1 MSDFLFNDE
10 VKIIPVPRFDDL
22 RKDLTLQSASIFNE
36 KNIQNE
42 QCIEILINLI
52 YLLNKGEKF
61 TEKEKETIFF
71 AATKLLHSANPILR
85 RVIFL
90 FVKHL
95 NWWQSSFI
103 LTGSLIT
110 ELNGDD
116 DLIKPNCFRLLG
128 EITDASSVKVVDRL
142 LKEAINNKNHEVAS
156 SALSCTLFMSLKG
169 FGIAKDWINIISEK
183 LNSSLG
189 EENLLTFHT
198 LLLLKEIKK
207 NDKLFL
213 IKTFSRICDNS
224 ASRNHRSQF
233 AICQL
238 IRYVTELMKKGDI
251 EQNVK
256 DIFNRFLEASLYNVE
271 ESIKIEAGRG
281 VLQIPTIKPSLR
293 KTTISVLCDLI
304 SSSNKIVRYSAMKTL
319 DKYIDEFA
327 QNVAVDIFLEL
338 EKIIEDSGTNSSVKS
353 YAFSIFLKISKGL
366 SDYRLEKM
374 FKTFIE
380 QYSKFKEDFKKKLII
395 ISRNIS
401 RSNASKN
408 KLYYNFFCS
417 LFKLDAG
424 PQTKLE
430 ILDAL
435 IWFIYNDKE
444 LNMQSL
450 LFLVESIFDC
460 QYDVLKIKILNL
472 LGQECDLVNN
482 KSKLVR
488 YIYNQIILESPMV
501 RASAISALG
510 EIGFKE
516 KNMRNIIITLIENC
530 LNDDDIEVRE
540 RAFML
545 SKALKA
551 VQEEKKEKEDEQLIN
566 FVFPQKVKN
575 PSPVEELNIDI
586 IQLVLNSEKENLLKS
601 EDICQE
607 LVNILNDTEKISQIL
622 VKDKEETKKKEKK
635 EKKRGLEPS
644 QKKEIPEDDYSLTMF
659 SKIYGAPK
667 ILTPYKKLTDQS
679 AEYLTQYRKIVHDKI
694 VVIDLEITNTIEFQI
709 INDVSIDIDNLTSEG
724 FDFDKTEI
732 IPIKSLKTNETG
744 HLYFKL
750 LKEKDE
756 VYSSCSFNCT
766 LKFDLQEL
774 DVKGNPHGI
783 AVKETYKLDKMVEVF
798 YADYYMKNK
807 KVTMDNFAEFWS
819 QAEKAKYER
828 TEEKMG
834 LPYNS
839 IKNAAIKFSEII
851 GLEPLN
857 EIELIDTNVKK
868 YEFVYAYINYFENLL
883 FIKFQVI
890 FNDQNKCLSQVIIL
904 SQDPSVPEMIT
915 NKIYA

>member
-1 MSDFLFNDE
+1 MSDFRFNDE

-22 RKDLTLQSASIFNE
+22 RKDLTLQNASIFNE
-36 KNIQNE
+36 KNVQSE

-61 TEKEKETIFF
+61 SEKEKESIFF
-71 AATKLLHSANPILR
+71 SATKLLHNANPILR
-85 RVIFL
+85 RIIFL

-128 EITDASSVKVVDRL
+128 QITDASSVNVVERL

-156 SALSCTLFMSLKG
+156 SALCCTLFMSLKG
-169 FGIAKDWINIISEK
+169 FGIAKSWINEISEK
-183 LNSSLG
+183 LNSSLS

-213 IKTFSRICDNS
+213 IKIFSRIAETS
-224 ASRNHRSQF
+224 GSRSHRSQF

-238 IRYVTELMKKGDI
+238 IRYVTDLLLKADLEESTKKTFH
-251 EQNVK
+251 
-256 DIFNRFLEASLYNVE
+256 IFLQMSLYRLE
-271 ESIKIEAGRG
+271 ESIKIEAARSIMI
-281 VLQIPTIKPSLR
+281 IPNISASIRQETIA
-293 KTTISVLCDLI
+293 TLCELI
-304 SSSNKIVRYSAMKTL
+304 SSSNKIVRFAALKTL
-319 DKYIDEFA
+319 DKHIDGFA

-338 EKIIEDSGTNSSVKS
+338 EKIIEDSGTNSSIKS

-380 QYSKFKEDFKKKLII
+380 QYTKFKEDFKKKLIN
-395 ISRNIS
+395 ISKNIS
-401 RSNASKN
+401 RENPTKN
-408 KLYYNFFCS
+408 KLYYDFFCS
-417 LFKLDAG
+417 VFKLDAG

-435 IWFIYNDKE
+435 IWFIYNDKDLKLQTIFFLAE
-444 LNMQSL
+444 SL
-450 LFLVESIFDC
+450 FEC
-460 QYDVLKIKILNL
+460 QYDVLKIRIINL
-472 LGQECDLVNN
+472 LGKECELVNN

-488 YIYNQIILESPMV
+488 YIYNQLLLEFPAV

-516 KNMRNIIITLIENC
+516 NNLRDIIISLIENC
-530 LNDDDIEVRE
+530 LNDDDNEVRE
-540 RAFML
+540 RAFMI

-551 VQEEKKEKEDEQLIN
+551 VKGKKKEDEQLIN

-575 PSPVEELNIDI
+575 PSPVEELNIDL

-601 EDICQE
+601 DDICQE
-607 LVNILNDTEKISQIL
+607 LVSILNDTEKISEIL
-622 VKDKEETKKKEKK
+622 IKDKEELKKKEKK
-635 EKKRGLEPS
+635 EKKRLGLDVSER
-644 QKKEIPEDDYSLTMF
+644 KKSEDDYATTMF
-659 SKIYGAPK
+659 TKIYGPPK
-667 ILTPYKKLTDQS
+667 VITPYKKLTDQS
-679 AEYLTQYRKIVHDKI
+679 AEYLTKYRKIVHDKI
-694 VVIDLEITNTIEFQI
+694 VVMDFEITNTIEFQI
-709 INDVSIDIDNLTSEG
+709 INDVSLDMQMLNYEG
-724 FDFDKTEI
+724 FDLDKTEI
-732 IPIKSLKTNETG
+732 IPIKSLKTNESG

-750 LKEKDE
+750 LKNKDLI
-756 VYSSCSFNCT
+756 YSNCSFNCT

-783 AVKETYKLDKMVEVF
+783 PVKETYKLDKPVEVC
-798 YADYYMKNK
+798 YADYYIKNS
-807 KVTMDNFAEFWS
+807 KVNLENFAEFWK
-819 QAEKAKYER
+819 QAEKSGYEKAV
-828 TEEKMG
+828 EKMV
-834 LPYNS
+834 LNYNNG
-839 IKNAAIKFSEII
+839 KNAGKIFSETI
-851 GLEPLN
+851 GFEPLN
-857 EIELIDTNVKK
+857 DLEKIDNSAKK
-868 YEFVYAYINYFENLL
+868 FEFAYAYKNYFENLI
-883 FIKFQVI
+883 FIKFTVI
-890 FNDQNKCLSQVIIL
+890 FNAQNECFGQIIIL
-904 SQDPSVPEMIT
+904 SQDASVPEMILS
-915 NKIYA
+915 KIYS

>member
-10 VKIIPVPRFDDL
+10 VKVIPVPRFDDL

-61 TEKEKETIFF
+61 SEKEKETIFF
-71 AATKLLHSANPILR
+71 SATKLLHSANPILR
-85 RVIFL
+85 RIIFL

-128 EITDASSVKVVDRL
+128 QITDASSVNVVERL

-156 SALSCTLFMSLKG
+156 SALSCTLFMCLKG
-169 FGIAKDWINIISEK
+169 FGIAKSWINEISEK
-183 LNSSLG
+183 LSSSLG

-213 IKTFSRICDNS
+213 IKIFSKIAENCG
-224 ASRNHRSQF
+224 SRNQRSQF

-238 IRYVTELMKKGDI
+238 IRYITELLKRGDL

-256 DIFNRFLEASLYNVE
+256 DTFNRFLEVSLYNIE
-271 ESIKIEAGRG
+271 ESIKIEACRA
-281 VLQIPTIKPSLR
+281 VLQIPNIKPSLK
-293 KTTISVLCDLI
+293 KTTIATLCDLI
-304 SSSNKIVRYSAMKTL
+304 SSSNKIARFSAMKTL

-327 QNVAVDIFLEL
+327 QNIAVDIFLEL
-338 EKIIEDSGTNSSVKS
+338 EKIIEDSGTNSSIKS

-401 RSNASKN
+401 RSNPSKN

-417 LFKLDAG
+417 LFKLDAS
-424 PQTKLE
+424 PQTKIE
-430 ILDAL
+430 ILEAL
-435 IWFIYNDKE
+435 IWFIYNDQE
-444 LNMQSL
+444 LKLQSL
-450 LFLVESIFDC
+450 LFLAESIFDC
-460 QYDVLKIKILNL
+460 QYDILKIRILNL
-472 LGQECDLVNN
+472 LGKECDLVNN

-516 KNMRNIIITLIENC
+516 KNMRDIIISLIENC
-530 LNDDDIEVRE
+530 LNDDDNEVRE
-540 RAFML
+540 RAFMV

-551 VQEEKKEKEDEQLIN
+551 VKEEKKEEEQLIN

-575 PSPVEELNIDI
+575 PSPIEELNIDL
-586 IQLVLNSEKENLLKS
+586 IQSVLNSEKENLLKS

-607 LVNILNDTEKISQIL
+607 LFNILNDTEKISEIL
-622 VKDKEETKKKEKK
+622 IKDKEDSKKKEKK
-635 EKKRGLEPS
+635 EKKRGIEANP
-644 QKKEIPEDDYSLTMF
+644 QKKIPEEDYSLTMF
-659 SKIYGAPK
+659 PKIYGPPK
-667 ILTPYKKLTDQS
+667 IFTPYKKLTDQS

-694 VVIDLEITNTIEFQI
+694 VVIDFEITNTIEFQI
-709 INDVSIDIDNLTSEG
+709 INDISIDVDNLTSEG

-732 IPIKSLKTNETG
+732 IPIKSLKTNESG

-750 LKEKDE
+750 LKDKDE
-756 VYSSCSFNCT
+756 IYSNCSFNCT

-783 AVKETYKLDKMVEVF
+783 AVKETYKLDKMVEIS
-798 YADYYMKNK
+798 YADYYIKNS
-807 KVTMDNFAEFWS
+807 KVNVDNFGEFWK
-819 QAEKAKYER
+819 QAEKSNFSK

-839 IKNAAIKFSEII
+839 VKNAAIKFSEII
-851 GLEPLN
+851 GLDPLN
-857 EIELIDTNVKK
+857 DIEQIDSNVKK

-890 FNDQNKCLSQVIIL
+890 FNDQNKCLSQVIIQ
-904 SQDPSVPEMIT
+904 SQDPSVPEMIV

>member
-10 VKIIPVPRFDDL
+10 VKVIPVPRFDDL

-61 TEKEKETIFF
+61 SEKEKETIFF
-71 AATKLLHSANPILR
+71 SATKLLHSANPILR
-85 RVIFL
+85 RIIFL

-128 EITDASSVKVVDRL
+128 QITDASSVNVVERL

-156 SALSCTLFMSLKG
+156 SALSCTLFMCLKG
-169 FGIAKDWINIISEK
+169 FGIAKSWINEISEK
-183 LNSSLG
+183 LSSSLG

-213 IKTFSRICDNS
+213 IKIFSKVAENS
-224 ASRNHRSQF
+224 SSRNQRSQF
-233 AICQL
+233 AVCQL
-238 IRYVTELMKKGDI
+238 IRYITELLKRGDL

-256 DIFNRFLEASLYNVE
+256 DIFNRFLEVSLYNIE
-271 ESIKIEAGRG
+271 ESIKIEACRA
-281 VLQIPTIKPSLR
+281 VMQIPNVKPSLK
-293 KTTISVLCDLI
+293 KTTIATLCDLI
-304 SSSNKIVRYSAMKTL
+304 SSTNKIVRFSAMKTL

-327 QNVAVDIFLEL
+327 QNIAVDIFLEL
-338 EKIIEDSGTNSSVKS
+338 EKIIEDSGTNSSIKS

-401 RSNASKN
+401 RSNPSKN

-417 LFKLDAG
+417 LFKLDAS
-424 PQTKLE
+424 PQTKIE
-430 ILDAL
+430 ILEAL
-435 IWFIYNDKE
+435 IWFIYNDQE
-444 LNMQSL
+444 LKLQSL
-450 LFLVESIFDC
+450 LFLAESIFDC
-460 QYDVLKIKILNL
+460 QYDILKIRILNL
-472 LGQECDLVNN
+472 LGKECDLVNN

-516 KNMRNIIITLIENC
+516 KNMRDIIISLIENC
-530 LNDDDIEVRE
+530 LNDDDNEVRE
-540 RAFML
+540 RAFMV

-551 VQEEKKEKEDEQLIN
+551 VKEEKKEEEQLIN

-575 PSPVEELNIDI
+575 PSPIEELNIDL
-586 IQLVLNSEKENLLKS
+586 IQSVLNSEKENLLKS

-607 LVNILNDTEKISQIL
+607 LFNILNDTEKISEIL
-622 VKDKEETKKKEKK
+622 IKDKEDSKKKEKK
-635 EKKRGLEPS
+635 EKKRGIEANP
-644 QKKEIPEDDYSLTMF
+644 QKKIPEEDYSLTMF
-659 SKIYGAPK
+659 PKIYGPPK
-667 ILTPYKKLTDQS
+667 IFTPYKKLTDQS

-694 VVIDLEITNTIEFQI
+694 VVIDFEITNTIEFQI
-709 INDVSIDIDNLTSEG
+709 INDISIDVDNLTSEG

-732 IPIKSLKTNETG
+732 IPIKSLKTNESG

-750 LKEKDE
+750 LKDKDE
-756 VYSSCSFNCT
+756 IYSNCSFNCT

-783 AVKETYKLDKMVEVF
+783 AVKETYKLDKMVEVS
-798 YADYYMKNK
+798 YADYYIKNS
-807 KVTMDNFAEFWS
+807 KVNVDNFGEFWK
-819 QAEKAKYER
+819 QAEKSNFSK

-839 IKNAAIKFSEII
+839 VKNAAIKFSEII
-851 GLEPLN
+851 GLDPLN
-857 EIELIDTNVKK
+857 DIEQIDSNVKK

-890 FNDQNKCLSQVIIL
+890 FNDQNKCLSQVIIQ
-904 SQDPSVPEMIT
+904 SQDPSVPEMIV

>member
-10 VKIIPVPRFDDL
+10 VKVIPVPRFDEL

-36 KNIQNE
+36 KNIQND

-61 TEKEKETIFF
+61 SEKEKETIFF
-71 AATKLLHSANPILR
+71 SATKLLHSANPILR
-85 RVIFL
+85 RIIFL

-110 ELNGDD
+110 ELNGED

-128 EITDASSVKVVDRL
+128 QITDASSVNVVERL

-156 SALSCTLFMSLKG
+156 SALSCTLFMCLKG
-169 FGIAKDWINIISEK
+169 FGIAKSWINEISEK

-213 IKTFSRICDNS
+213 IKIFTKIADNIGSR
-224 ASRNHRSQF
+224 HQKSQF
-233 AICQL
+233 ALCQL
-238 IRYVTELMKKGDI
+238 IRYVTELLKKGDL
-251 EQNVK
+251 EKNVK
-256 DIFNRFLEASLYNVE
+256 ETFYHFLEISLYNLE
-271 ESIKIEAGRG
+271 ESIKIEASRAIM
-281 VLQIPTIKPSLR
+281 QIPNIKSSLK
-293 KTTISVLCDLI
+293 KTTVATLCDLI
-304 SSSNKIVRYSAMKTL
+304 SSSNKIVRFSALKTL
-319 DKYIDEFA
+319 DKYIDEYA
-327 QNVAVDIFLEL
+327 QNIAVEIFLEL
-338 EKIIEDSGTNSSVKS
+338 EKIIEDNSTNSSIKS

-380 QYSKFKEDFKKKLII
+380 QYTKFKEDFKKKLII

-401 RSNASKN
+401 RANASKN

-417 LFKLDAG
+417 LFKLDAS
-424 PQTKLE
+424 PQTKIE
-430 ILDAL
+430 ILEAL
-435 IWFIYNDKE
+435 IWFIYNDKD
-444 LNMQSL
+444 LKLQSL
-450 LFLVESIFDC
+450 LFLAESIFDC
-460 QYDVLKIKILNL
+460 QYDVLKIRILNL
-472 LGQECDLVNN
+472 LGKECELVNN
-482 KSKLVR
+482 RSKLVR

-516 KNMRNIIITLIENC
+516 KNMRDIIISLIENC
-530 LNDDDIEVRE
+530 LNDDDNEVRE
-540 RAFML
+540 RAFMV

-551 VQEEKKEKEDEQLIN
+551 VQEEKKEDEDLVN
-566 FVFPQKVKN
+566 FVFPKKDKN
-575 PSPVEELNIDI
+575 PSPIDELNIDL
-586 IQLVLNSEKENLLKS
+586 IQSVLNSEKENLLKS

-607 LVNILNDTEKISQIL
+607 LVSILNDTEKISEIL
-622 VKDKEETKKKEKK
+622 MKDKEESKKKEKK
-635 EKKRGLEPS
+635 EKKRGIEPGP
-644 QKKEIPEDDYSLTMF
+644 KKEKPEDDYQSTMF
-659 SKIYGAPK
+659 SKIYGEPK
-667 ILTPYKKLTDQS
+667 IFTSFKKLTDQS

-694 VVIDLEITNTIEFQI
+694 VVIDFEITNTIEFQI
-709 INDVSIDIDNLTSEG
+709 INDVSIEVDNLTSEG

-732 IPIKSLKTNETG
+732 IPIKSLKTNESG

-750 LKEKDE
+750 LKDKDE

-783 AVKETYKLDKMVEVF
+783 PVKETYKLDKTVEIS
-798 YADYYMKNK
+798 YADYYIKNP
-807 KVTMDNFAEFWS
+807 KVNVDNFYEFWK
-819 QAEKAKYER
+819 QAEKANYTRNEQ
-828 TEEKMG
+828 KMG

-839 IKNAAIKFSEII
+839 IKNCAIKFSEVI
-851 GLEPLN
+851 GLNPLN
-857 EIELIDTNVKK
+857 DVDQIDTNVKK
-868 YEFVYAYINYFENLL
+868 YEFVYAYVNYLENLL
-883 FIKFQVI
+883 FVKLQVI
-890 FNDQNKCLSQVIIL
+890 FNDQNKCLSQIIIL
-904 SQDPSVPEMIT
+904 SQDPSVPELIE
-915 NKIYA
+915 NIIYA

>member
-10 VKIIPVPRFDDL
+10 VKVIPVPRFDDL
-22 RKDLTLQSASIFNE
+22 RKDLTLQSVSIFNE

-61 TEKEKETIFF
+61 SEKEKETIFF
-71 AATKLLHSANPILR
+71 SATKLLHSANPILR
-85 RVIFL
+85 RIIFL

-128 EITDASSVKVVDRL
+128 QITDASSVNVVERL

-156 SALSCTLFMSLKG
+156 SALSCTLFMCLKG
-169 FGIAKDWINIISEK
+169 FGIAKSWINEISEK
-183 LNSSLG
+183 LSSSLG

-213 IKTFSRICDNS
+213 IKIFSKIAENCG
-224 ASRNHRSQF
+224 SRNQRSQF

-238 IRYVTELMKKGDI
+238 IRYITELLKKGDL

-256 DIFNRFLEASLYNVE
+256 DTFNRFLEVSLYNIE
-271 ESIKIEAGRG
+271 ESIKIEACRA
-281 VLQIPTIKPSLR
+281 VLQIPNIKPSLK
-293 KTTISVLCDLI
+293 KTTIATLCDLI
-304 SSSNKIVRYSAMKTL
+304 SSSNKIARFSAMKTL

-327 QNVAVDIFLEL
+327 QNFAVDIFLEL
-338 EKIIEDSGTNSSVKS
+338 EKIIEDSGTNSSIKS

-380 QYSKFKEDFKKKLII
+380 QYTKFKEDFKKKLII

-401 RSNASKN
+401 RSNPSKN

-417 LFKLDAG
+417 LFKLDAS
-424 PQTKLE
+424 PQTKIE
-430 ILDAL
+430 ILEAL
-435 IWFIYNDKE
+435 IWFIYNDQE
-444 LNMQSL
+444 LKLQSL
-450 LFLVESIFDC
+450 LFLAESIFDC
-460 QYDVLKIKILNL
+460 QYDILKIRILNL
-472 LGQECDLVNN
+472 LGKECDLVNN

-516 KNMRNIIITLIENC
+516 KNMRDIIISLIENC
-530 LNDDDIEVRE
+530 LNDDDNEVRE
-540 RAFML
+540 RAFMV

-551 VQEEKKEKEDEQLIN
+551 VKEEKKEEEQLIN

-575 PSPVEELNIDI
+575 PSPIDELNIDL
-586 IQLVLNSEKENLLKS
+586 IQSVLNSEKENLLKS

-607 LVNILNDTEKISQIL
+607 LFNIINDTEKISEIL
-622 VKDKEETKKKEKK
+622 IKDKEDSKKKEKK
-635 EKKRGLEPS
+635 EKKRGIEANP
-644 QKKEIPEDDYSLTMF
+644 QKKIPEEDYSLTMF
-659 SKIYGAPK
+659 PKIYGPPK
-667 ILTPYKKLTDQS
+667 IFTPYKKLTDQS
-679 AEYLTQYRKIVHDKI
+679 AEYLTKYRKIVHDKI
-694 VVIDLEITNTIEFQI
+694 VVIDFEITNTIEFQI
-709 INDVSIDIDNLTSEG
+709 INEISIDVDNLTSEG

-732 IPIKSLKTNETG
+732 IPIKSLKTNESG

-750 LKEKDE
+750 LKDKEE
-756 VYSSCSFNCT
+756 IYSNCSFNCT

-783 AVKETYKLDKMVEVF
+783 AVKETYKLDKMVEVS
-798 YADYYMKNK
+798 YADYYIKNS
-807 KVTMDNFAEFWS
+807 KVNVDNFGEFWK
-819 QAEKAKYER
+819 QAEKSNFSK

-839 IKNAAIKFSEII
+839 VKNAAVKFSEII
-851 GLEPLN
+851 GLDPLN
-857 EIELIDTNVKK
+857 DIEQIDSNVKK

-890 FNDQNKCLSQVIIL
+890 FNDQNKCLSQVIIQ
-904 SQDPSVPEMIT
+904 SQDPSVPEMIV

>member
-1 MSDFLFNDE
+1 MSDFRFNDE

-22 RKDLTLQSASIFNE
+22 RKDLTLQNASIFNE
-36 KNIQNE
+36 KNVQSE

-61 TEKEKETIFF
+61 SEKEKESIFF
-71 AATKLLHSANPILR
+71 SATKLLHNANPILR
-85 RVIFL
+85 RIIFL

-128 EITDASSVKVVDRL
+128 QITDASSVNVVERL

-156 SALSCTLFMSLKG
+156 SALCCTLFMSLKG
-169 FGIAKDWINIISEK
+169 FGIAKSWINEISEK
-183 LNSSLG
+183 LNSSLS

-213 IKTFSRICDNS
+213 IKIFSRIAETS
-224 ASRNHRSQF
+224 GSRSHRSQF

-238 IRYVTELMKKGDI
+238 IRYVTDLLLKADLEESTKKTFH
-251 EQNVK
+251 
-256 DIFNRFLEASLYNVE
+256 IFLQMSLYRLE
-271 ESIKIEAGRG
+271 ESIKIEAARSIMI
-281 VLQIPTIKPSLR
+281 IPNISASIRQETIA
-293 KTTISVLCDLI
+293 TLCELI
-304 SSSNKIVRYSAMKTL
+304 SSSNKIVRFAALKTL
-319 DKYIDEFA
+319 DKHIDGFA

-338 EKIIEDSGTNSSVKS
+338 EKIIEDSGTNSSIKS

-380 QYSKFKEDFKKKLII
+380 QYTKFKEDFKKKLIN
-395 ISRNIS
+395 ISKNIS
-401 RSNASKN
+401 RENPTKN
-408 KLYYNFFCS
+408 KLYYDFFCS
-417 LFKLDAG
+417 VFKLDAG

-435 IWFIYNDKE
+435 IWFIYNDKDLKLQTIFFLAE
-444 LNMQSL
+444 SL
-450 LFLVESIFDC
+450 FDC
-460 QYDVLKIKILNL
+460 QYDVLKIRIINL
-472 LGQECDLVNN
+472 LGKECELVNN

-488 YIYNQIILESPMV
+488 YIYNQLLLEFPAV

-516 KNMRNIIITLIENC
+516 NNLRDIIISLIENC
-530 LNDDDIEVRE
+530 LNDDDNEVRE
-540 RAFML
+540 RAFMI

-551 VQEEKKEKEDEQLIN
+551 VKDKKKEDQQLIN

-575 PSPVEELNIDI
+575 PSPVEELNIDL

-601 EDICQE
+601 DDICQE
-607 LVNILNDTEKISQIL
+607 LVSILNDTEKISEIL
-622 VKDKEETKKKEKK
+622 IKDKEELKKKEKK
-635 EKKRGLEPS
+635 EKKRLGLDVSER
-644 QKKEIPEDDYSLTMF
+644 KKSEDDYATTMF
-659 SKIYGAPK
+659 TKIYGPPK
-667 ILTPYKKLTDQS
+667 VITPYKKLTDQS
-679 AEYLTQYRKIVHDKI
+679 AEYLTKYRKIVHDKI
-694 VVIDLEITNTIEFQI
+694 VVMDFEITNTIEFQI
-709 INDVSIDIDNLTSEG
+709 INDVSLDMQMLNYEG
-724 FDFDKTEI
+724 FDLDKTEI
-732 IPIKSLKTNETG
+732 IPIKSLKTNESG

-750 LKEKDE
+750 LKNKDLI
-756 VYSSCSFNCT
+756 YSNCSFNCT

-783 AVKETYKLDKMVEVF
+783 PVKETYKLDKPVEVC
-798 YADYYMKNK
+798 YADYYIKNS
-807 KVTMDNFAEFWS
+807 KVNLENFAEFWK
-819 QAEKAKYER
+819 QAEKSGYEKAV
-828 TEEKMG
+828 EKMV
-834 LPYNS
+834 LNYNNG
-839 IKNAAIKFSEII
+839 KNAGKIFSETI
-851 GLEPLN
+851 GFEPLN
-857 EIELIDTNVKK
+857 DLEKIDNSAKK
-868 YEFVYAYINYFENLL
+868 FEFAYAYKNYFENLI
-883 FIKFQVI
+883 FIKFTVI
-890 FNDQNKCLSQVIIL
+890 FNAQNECFGQIIIL
-904 SQDPSVPEMIT
+904 SQDASVPEMILS
-915 NKIYA
+915 KIYS

>member
-10 VKIIPVPRFDDL
+10 VKIIPVPRFDSL
-22 RKDLTLQSASIFNE
+22 RKDLTLQNASIFNE

-61 TEKEKETIFF
+61 TEKEKESIFF
-71 AATKLLHSANPILR
+71 SATKLLHSANPILR

-128 EITDASSVKVVDRL
+128 EITDASSVNVVDRL
-142 LKEAINNKNHEVAS
+142 LREAINNKNHEVAS
-156 SALSCTLFMSLKG
+156 SALCCTLFMTLKG
-169 FGIAKDWINIISEK
+169 FPIAKQWINEISEK
-183 LNSSLG
+183 LSSSLN

-198 LLLLKEIKK
+198 LLLLREIKK

-213 IKTFSRICDNS
+213 IKIFSRIAENTG
-224 ASRNHRSQF
+224 SRTHRSQF

-238 IRYVTELMKKGDI
+238 IRYVTELMKKGDL

-256 DIFNRFLEASLYNVE
+256 DIFNRFLEVCLYNIE
-271 ESIKIEAGRG
+271 ESIKIEAARS
-281 VLQIPTIKPSLR
+281 VMQIPNVKPSLK

-304 SSSNKIVRYSAMKTL
+304 SSSNKIVRFAAMRTL
-319 DKYIDEFA
+319 DKNIESELA
-327 QNVAVDIFLEL
+327 QNIAVDIFLEL
-338 EKIIEDSGTNSSVKS
+338 EKIIEDNGTNSSIKS

-401 RSNASKN
+401 RSNPSKN

-417 LFKLDAG
+417 LFKLDAS
-424 PQTKLE
+424 PQTKIE
-430 ILDAL
+430 ILEAL
-435 IWFIYNDKE
+435 IWFIYNDQE
-444 LNMQSL
+444 LKLQSL
-450 LFLVESIFDC
+450 LFLAESIFDC
-460 QYDVLKIKILNL
+460 QYDILKIRILNL
-472 LGQECDLVNN
+472 LGKECDLVNN

-516 KNMRNIIITLIENC
+516 KNMRDIIISLIENC
-530 LNDDDIEVRE
+530 LNDDDNEVRE
-540 RAFML
+540 RAFMV

-551 VQEEKKEKEDEQLIN
+551 VKEEKKEEEQLIN

-575 PSPVEELNIDI
+575 PSPIEELNIDL
-586 IQLVLNSEKENLLKS
+586 IQSVLNSEKENLLKS

-607 LVNILNDTEKISQIL
+607 LFNILNDTEKISEIL
-622 VKDKEETKKKEKK
+622 IKDKEDSKKKEKK
-635 EKKRGLEPS
+635 EKKRGIEANP
-644 QKKEIPEDDYSLTMF
+644 QKKIPEEDYSLTMF
-659 SKIYGAPK
+659 PKIYGPPK
-667 ILTPYKKLTDQS
+667 MFTPYKKLTDQS

-694 VVIDLEITNTIEFQI
+694 VVIDFEITNTIEFQI
-709 INDVSIDIDNLTSEG
+709 INDISIDVDNLTSEG

-732 IPIKSLKTNETG
+732 IPIKSLKTNESG

-750 LKEKDE
+750 LKDKDE
-756 VYSSCSFNCT
+756 IYSNCSFNCT

-783 AVKETYKLDKMVEVF
+783 AVKETYKLDKMVEVS
-798 YADYYMKNK
+798 YADYYIKNS
-807 KVTMDNFAEFWS
+807 KVNVDNFGEFWK
-819 QAEKAKYER
+819 QAEKSNFSK

-839 IKNAAIKFSEII
+839 VKNAAIKFSEII
-851 GLEPLN
+851 GLDPLN
-857 EIELIDTNVKK
+857 DVEQIDSNVKK

-890 FNDQNKCLSQVIIL
+890 FNDQNKCLSQVIIQ
-904 SQDPSVPEMIT
+904 SQDPSVPEMIV

>member
-10 VKIIPVPRFDDL
+10 VKVIPVPRFDDL

-61 TEKEKETIFF
+61 SEKEKETIFF
-71 AATKLLHSANPILR
+71 SATKLLHSANPILR
-85 RVIFL
+85 RIIFL

-128 EITDASSVKVVDRL
+128 QITDASSVNVVERL
-142 LKEAINNKNHEVAS
+142 LEEAINNKNHEVAS
-156 SALSCTLFMSLKG
+156 SALSCTLFMCLKG
-169 FGIAKDWINIISEK
+169 FGIAKSWINEISEK
-183 LNSSLG
+183 LSSSLG

-213 IKTFSRICDNS
+213 IKIFSKIAENCG
-224 ASRNHRSQF
+224 SRNQRSQF

-238 IRYVTELMKKGDI
+238 IRYITELLKRGDL

-256 DIFNRFLEASLYNVE
+256 DTFNRFLEVSLYNIE
-271 ESIKIEAGRG
+271 ESIKIEACRA
-281 VLQIPTIKPSLR
+281 VLQIPNIKPSLK
-293 KTTISVLCDLI
+293 KTTIATLCDLI
-304 SSSNKIVRYSAMKTL
+304 SSLNKIARFSAMKTL

-327 QNVAVDIFLEL
+327 QNIAVDIFLEL
-338 EKIIEDSGTNSSVKS
+338 EKIIEDSGTNSSIKS

-401 RSNASKN
+401 RSNPSKN

-417 LFKLDAG
+417 LFKLDAS
-424 PQTKLE
+424 PQTKIE
-430 ILDAL
+430 ILEAL
-435 IWFIYNDKE
+435 IWFIYNDQE
-444 LNMQSL
+444 LKLQSL
-450 LFLVESIFDC
+450 LFLAESIFDC
-460 QYDVLKIKILNL
+460 QYDILKIRILNL
-472 LGQECDLVNN
+472 LGKECDPVNN

-516 KNMRNIIITLIENC
+516 KNMRDIIISLIENC
-530 LNDDDIEVRE
+530 LNDDDNEVRE
-540 RAFML
+540 RAFMV

-551 VQEEKKEKEDEQLIN
+551 VKEEKKEEEQLIN

-575 PSPVEELNIDI
+575 PSPIEELNIDL
-586 IQLVLNSEKENLLKS
+586 IQSVLNSEKENLLKS

-607 LVNILNDTEKISQIL
+607 LFNILNDTEKISEIL
-622 VKDKEETKKKEKK
+622 IKDKEDSKKKEKK
-635 EKKRGLEPS
+635 EKKRGIEANP
-644 QKKEIPEDDYSLTMF
+644 QKKIPEEDYSLTMF
-659 SKIYGAPK
+659 PKIYGPPK
-667 ILTPYKKLTDQS
+667 IFTPYKKLTDQS

-694 VVIDLEITNTIEFQI
+694 VVIDFEITNTIEFQI
-709 INDVSIDIDNLTSEG
+709 INDISIDVDNLTSEG

-732 IPIKSLKTNETG
+732 IPIKSLKTNESG

-750 LKEKDE
+750 LKDKDE
-756 VYSSCSFNCT
+756 IYSNCSFNCT

-783 AVKETYKLDKMVEVF
+783 AVKETYKLDKMVEVS
-798 YADYYMKNK
+798 YADYYIKNS
-807 KVTMDNFAEFWS
+807 KVNVDNFGEFWK
-819 QAEKAKYER
+819 QAEKSNFSK

-834 LPYNS
+834 MPYNS
-839 IKNAAIKFSEII
+839 VKNAAIKFSEII
-851 GLEPLN
+851 GLDPLN
-857 EIELIDTNVKK
+857 DIEQIDSNVKK

-890 FNDQNKCLSQVIIL
+890 FNDQNKCLSQVIIQ
-904 SQDPSVPEMIT
+904 SQDPSVPEMIV

>member
-1 MSDFLFNDE
+1 MSDFRFNDE

-22 RKDLTLQSASIFNE
+22 RKDLTLQNASIFNE
-36 KNIQNE
+36 KNVQSE

-61 TEKEKETIFF
+61 SEKEKESIFF
-71 AATKLLHSANPILR
+71 SATKLLHNANPILR
-85 RVIFL
+85 RIIFL

-128 EITDASSVKVVDRL
+128 QITDASSVNVVERL

-156 SALSCTLFMSLKG
+156 SALCCTLFMSLKG
-169 FGIAKDWINIISEK
+169 FGIAKSWINEISEK
-183 LNSSLG
+183 LNSSLS

-213 IKTFSRICDNS
+213 IKIFSRIAETS
-224 ASRNHRSQF
+224 GSRSHRSQF

-238 IRYVTELMKKGDI
+238 IRYVTDLLLKADLEESTKKT
-251 EQNVK
+251 
-256 DIFNRFLEASLYNVE
+256 FHTFLQMSLYRLE
-271 ESIKIEAGRG
+271 ESIKIEAARSIMI
-281 VLQIPTIKPSLR
+281 IPNISASIRQETIA
-293 KTTISVLCDLI
+293 TLCELI
-304 SSSNKIVRYSAMKTL
+304 SSSNKIVRFAALKTL
-319 DKYIDEFA
+319 DKHIDGFA

-338 EKIIEDSGTNSSVKS
+338 EKIIEDSGTNSSIKS

-380 QYSKFKEDFKKKLII
+380 QYTKFKEDFKKKLIN
-395 ISRNIS
+395 ISKNIS
-401 RSNASKN
+401 RENPTKN
-408 KLYYNFFCS
+408 KLYYDFFCS
-417 LFKLDAG
+417 VFKLDAG

-435 IWFIYNDKE
+435 IWFIYNDKDLKLQTIFFLAE
-444 LNMQSL
+444 SL
-450 LFLVESIFDC
+450 FDC
-460 QYDVLKIKILNL
+460 QYDVLKIRIINL
-472 LGQECDLVNN
+472 LGKECELVNN

-488 YIYNQIILESPMV
+488 YIYNQLLLEFPAV

-516 KNMRNIIITLIENC
+516 NNLRDIIISLIENC
-530 LNDDDIEVRE
+530 LNDDDNEVRE
-540 RAFML
+540 RAFMI

-551 VQEEKKEKEDEQLIN
+551 VKDKKKEEEQLVN

-575 PSPVEELNIDI
+575 PSPVEELNIDL

-601 EDICQE
+601 DDICQE
-607 LVNILNDTEKISQIL
+607 LVSILNDTEKISEIL
-622 VKDKEETKKKEKK
+622 IKDKEELKKKEKK
-635 EKKRGLEPS
+635 EKKRLGMDVSER
-644 QKKEIPEDDYSLTMF
+644 KKSEDDYATTMF
-659 SKIYGAPK
+659 TKIYGPPK
-667 ILTPYKKLTDQS
+667 VITPYKKLTDQS
-679 AEYLTQYRKIVHDKI
+679 AEYLTKYRKIVHDKI
-694 VVIDLEITNTIEFQI
+694 VVMDFEITNTIEFQI
-709 INDVSIDIDNLTSEG
+709 INDISLDMQMLNYEG
-724 FDFDKTEI
+724 FDLDKTEI
-732 IPIKSLKTNETG
+732 IPIKSLKTNESG

-750 LKEKDE
+750 LKNKDSI
-756 VYSSCSFNCT
+756 YSNCSFNCT

-783 AVKETYKLDKMVEVF
+783 PVKETYKLDKPVEVC
-798 YADYYMKNK
+798 YADYYIKNS
-807 KVTMDNFAEFWS
+807 KVNLDNFAEFWK
-819 QAEKAKYER
+819 QAEKSGYEKAL
-828 TEEKMG
+828 EKMV
-834 LPYNS
+834 LNYNNG
-839 IKNAAIKFSEII
+839 KNAGKIFSETI
-851 GLEPLN
+851 GFEPLN
-857 EIELIDTNVKK
+857 DLEKIDNSAKK
-868 YEFVYAYINYFENLL
+868 FEFVYAYKNYFENLI
-883 FIKFQVI
+883 FIKFTVI
-890 FNDQNKCLSQVIIL
+890 FNAQNECFGQIIIL
-904 SQDPSVPEMIT
+904 SQDASVPEMILS
-915 NKIYA
+915 KIYS

>member
-10 VKIIPVPRFDDL
+10 VKVIPVPRFDDL

-71 AATKLLHSANPILR
+71 SATKLLHSANPILR
-85 RVIFL
+85 RIIFL

-128 EITDASSVKVVDRL
+128 QITDASSVNVVERL

-156 SALSCTLFMSLKG
+156 SALSCTLFMCLKG
-169 FGIAKDWINIISEK
+169 FGIAKSWINEISEK

-213 IKTFSRICDNS
+213 IKIFSKVAENS
-224 ASRNHRSQF
+224 SSRNQRSQF
-233 AICQL
+233 AVCQL
-238 IRYVTELMKKGDI
+238 IRYITELLKRGDL

-256 DIFNRFLEASLYNVE
+256 DIFNRFLEVSLYNIE
-271 ESIKIEAGRG
+271 ESIKIEACRA
-281 VLQIPTIKPSLR
+281 VMQIPNVKPSLK
-293 KTTISVLCDLI
+293 KTTIATLCDLI
-304 SSSNKIVRYSAMKTL
+304 SSTNKIVRFSAMKTL

-327 QNVAVDIFLEL
+327 QNIAVDIFLEL
-338 EKIIEDSGTNSSVKS
+338 EKIIEDSGTNSSIKS

-380 QYSKFKEDFKKKLII
+380 QYTKFKEDFKKKLII

-401 RSNASKN
+401 RANPSKN

-417 LFKLDAG
+417 LFKLDAS
-424 PQTKLE
+424 PQTKIE
-430 ILDAL
+430 ILEAL
-435 IWFIYNDKE
+435 IWFIYNDQE
-444 LNMQSL
+444 LKLQTL
-450 LFLVESIFDC
+450 LFLAESIFDC
-460 QYDVLKIKILNL
+460 QYDILKIRILNL
-472 LGQECDLVNN
+472 LGKECDLVNN

-516 KNMRNIIITLIENC
+516 KNMRDIIISLIENC
-530 LNDDDIEVRE
+530 LNDDDNEVRE
-540 RAFML
+540 RAFMV

-551 VQEEKKEKEDEQLIN
+551 FKENKKEDEQLIN

-575 PSPVEELNIDI
+575 PSPIEELNIDL
-586 IQLVLNSEKENLLKS
+586 IQSVLNSEKENLLKS

-607 LVNILNDTEKISQIL
+607 LFNILNDTEKISEIL
-622 VKDKEETKKKEKK
+622 IKDKEDSKKKEKK
-635 EKKRGLEPS
+635 EKKRGIEANP
-644 QKKEIPEDDYSLTMF
+644 QKKIPEEDYSLTMF
-659 SKIYGAPK
+659 PKIYGTPK
-667 ILTPYKKLTDQS
+667 IFTPYKKLTDQS

-694 VVIDLEITNTIEFQI
+694 VVIDFEIINTIEFQI
-709 INDVSIDIDNLTSEG
+709 INDISIDVDNLTSEG

-732 IPIKSLKTNETG
+732 IPIKSLKTNESG

-750 LKEKDE
+750 LKDKDE
-756 VYSSCSFNCT
+756 IYSNCSFNCT

-783 AVKETYKLDKMVEVF
+783 AVKETYKLDKMVEVS
-798 YADYYMKNK
+798 YADYYIKNS
-807 KVTMDNFAEFWS
+807 KVNVDNFGEFWK
-819 QAEKAKYER
+819 QAEKSNFTK

-839 IKNAAIKFSEII
+839 VKNAAIKFSEII
-851 GLEPLN
+851 GLDPLN
-857 EIELIDTNVKK
+857 DIEQIDSNVKK

-890 FNDQNKCLSQVIIL
+890 FNDQNKCLSQVIIQ
-904 SQDPSVPEMIT
+904 SQDPSVPEMIV

>member
-10 VKIIPVPRFDDL
+10 VKVIPVPRFDDL

-61 TEKEKETIFF
+61 SEKEKETIFF
-71 AATKLLHSANPILR
+71 SATKLLHSANPILR
-85 RVIFL
+85 RIIFL

-128 EITDASSVKVVDRL
+128 QITDASSVNVVERL

-156 SALSCTLFMSLKG
+156 SALSCTLFMCLKG
-169 FGIAKDWINIISEK
+169 FGIAKSWINEISEK
-183 LNSSLG
+183 LSSSLG

-213 IKTFSRICDNS
+213 IKIFSKIAENCG
-224 ASRNHRSQF
+224 SRNQRSQF

-238 IRYVTELMKKGDI
+238 IRYITELLKRGDL

-256 DIFNRFLEASLYNVE
+256 DTFNRFLEVSLYNIE
-271 ESIKIEAGRG
+271 ESIKIEACRA
-281 VLQIPTIKPSLR
+281 VLQIPNIKPSLK
-293 KTTISVLCDLI
+293 KTTIATLCDLI
-304 SSSNKIVRYSAMKTL
+304 SSSNKIARFSAMKTL

-327 QNVAVDIFLEL
+327 QNIAVDIFLEL
-338 EKIIEDSGTNSSVKS
+338 EKIIEDSGTNSSIKS

-401 RSNASKN
+401 RSNPSKN

-417 LFKLDAG
+417 LFKLDAS
-424 PQTKLE
+424 PQTKIE
-430 ILDAL
+430 ILEAL
-435 IWFIYNDKE
+435 IWFIYNDQE
-444 LNMQSL
+444 LKLQSL
-450 LFLVESIFDC
+450 LFLAESIFDC
-460 QYDVLKIKILNL
+460 QYDILKIRILNL
-472 LGQECDLVNN
+472 LGKECDLVNN

-516 KNMRNIIITLIENC
+516 KNMRDIIISLIENC
-530 LNDDDIEVRE
+530 LNDDDNEVRE
-540 RAFML
+540 RAFMV

-551 VQEEKKEKEDEQLIN
+551 VKEEKKEEEQLIN

-575 PSPVEELNIDI
+575 PSPIEELNIDL
-586 IQLVLNSEKENLLKS
+586 IQSVLNSEKENLLKS

-607 LVNILNDTEKISQIL
+607 LFNILNDTEKISEIL
-622 VKDKEETKKKEKK
+622 IKDKEDSKKKEKK
-635 EKKRGLEPS
+635 EKKRGIEANP
-644 QKKEIPEDDYSLTMF
+644 QKKIPEEDYSLTMF
-659 SKIYGAPK
+659 PKIYGPPK
-667 ILTPYKKLTDQS
+667 IFTPYKKLTDQS

-694 VVIDLEITNTIEFQI
+694 VVIDFEITNTIEFQI
-709 INDVSIDIDNLTSEG
+709 INDISIDVDNLTSEG

-732 IPIKSLKTNETG
+732 IPIKSLKTNESG

-750 LKEKDE
+750 LKDKDE
-756 VYSSCSFNCT
+756 IYSNCSFNCT

-783 AVKETYKLDKMVEVF
+783 AVKETYKLDKMVEVS
-798 YADYYMKNK
+798 YADYYIKNS
-807 KVTMDNFAEFWS
+807 KVNVDNFGEFWK
-819 QAEKAKYER
+819 QAEKSNFSK

-839 IKNAAIKFSEII
+839 VKNAAIKFSEII
-851 GLEPLN
+851 GLDPLN
-857 EIELIDTNVKK
+857 DIEQIDSNVKK

-890 FNDQNKCLSQVIIL
+890 FNDQNKCLSQVIIQ
-904 SQDPSVPEMIT
+904 SQDPSLPEMIV
-915 NKIYA
+915 NRIYA

>member
-10 VKIIPVPRFDDL
+10 VKVIPVPRFDDL

-61 TEKEKETIFF
+61 SEKEKETIFF
-71 AATKLLHSANPILR
+71 SATKLLHSANPILR
-85 RVIFL
+85 RIIFL

-128 EITDASSVKVVDRL
+128 QITDASSVNVVERL

-156 SALSCTLFMSLKG
+156 SALSCTLFMCLKG
-169 FGIAKDWINIISEK
+169 FGIAKSWINEISEK
-183 LNSSLG
+183 LSSSLG

-213 IKTFSRICDNS
+213 IKIFSKIAENCG
-224 ASRNHRSQF
+224 SRNQRSQF

-238 IRYVTELMKKGDI
+238 IRYITELLKRGDL

-256 DIFNRFLEASLYNVE
+256 DTFNRFLEVSLYNIE
-271 ESIKIEAGRG
+271 ESIKIEACRA
-281 VLQIPTIKPSLR
+281 VLQIPNIKPSLK
-293 KTTISVLCDLI
+293 KTTIATLCDLI
-304 SSSNKIVRYSAMKTL
+304 SSLNKIARFSAMKTL

-327 QNVAVDIFLEL
+327 QNIAVDIFLEL
-338 EKIIEDSGTNSSVKS
+338 EKIIEDSGTNSSIKS

-401 RSNASKN
+401 RSNPSKN

-417 LFKLDAG
+417 LFKLDAS
-424 PQTKLE
+424 PQTKIE
-430 ILDAL
+430 ILEAL
-435 IWFIYNDKE
+435 IWFIYNDQE
-444 LNMQSL
+444 LKLQSL
-450 LFLVESIFDC
+450 LFLAESIFDC
-460 QYDVLKIKILNL
+460 QYDILKIRILNL
-472 LGQECDLVNN
+472 LGKECDLVNN

-516 KNMRNIIITLIENC
+516 KNMRDIIISLIENC
-530 LNDDDIEVRE
+530 LNDDDNEVRE
-540 RAFML
+540 RAFMV

-551 VQEEKKEKEDEQLIN
+551 VKEEKKEEEQLIN

-575 PSPVEELNIDI
+575 PSPIEELNIDL
-586 IQLVLNSEKENLLKS
+586 IQSVLNSEKENLLKS

-607 LVNILNDTEKISQIL
+607 LFNILNDTEKISEIL
-622 VKDKEETKKKEKK
+622 IKDKEDSKKKEKK
-635 EKKRGLEPS
+635 EKKRGIEANP
-644 QKKEIPEDDYSLTMF
+644 QKKIPEEDYSLTMF
-659 SKIYGAPK
+659 PKIYGPPK
-667 ILTPYKKLTDQS
+667 IFTPYKKLTDQS

-694 VVIDLEITNTIEFQI
+694 VVIDFEITNTIEFQI
-709 INDVSIDIDNLTSEG
+709 INDISIDVDNLTSEG

-732 IPIKSLKTNETG
+732 IPIRSLKTNESG

-750 LKEKDE
+750 LKDKDE
-756 VYSSCSFNCT
+756 IYSNCSFNCT

-783 AVKETYKLDKMVEVF
+783 AVKETYKLDKMVEVS
-798 YADYYMKNK
+798 YADYYIKNS
-807 KVTMDNFAEFWS
+807 KVNVDNFGEFWK
-819 QAEKAKYER
+819 QAEKSNFSK

-839 IKNAAIKFSEII
+839 VKNAAIKFSEII
-851 GLEPLN
+851 GLDPLN
-857 EIELIDTNVKK
+857 DIEQIDSNVKK

-890 FNDQNKCLSQVIIL
+890 FNDQNKCLSQVIIQ
-904 SQDPSVPEMIT
+904 SQDPSVPEMIV

>member
-10 VKIIPVPRFDDL
+10 VKVIPVPRFDDL

-36 KNIQNE
+36 KNIQND

-71 AATKLLHSANPILR
+71 SATKLLHSANPILR
-85 RVIFL
+85 RIIFL

-110 ELNGDD
+110 ELNGED

-128 EITDASSVKVVDRL
+128 QITDASSVNVVERL

-156 SALSCTLFMSLKG
+156 SALSCTLFMCLKG
-169 FGIAKDWINIISEK
+169 FGIAKSWINEISEK

-198 LLLLKEIKK
+198 LLLLKELKK

-213 IKTFSRICDNS
+213 IKIFTKIVDNS
-224 ASRNHRSQF
+224 GSRNQKSQF

-238 IRYVTELMKKGDI
+238 IRYITELLKKGDL

-256 DIFNRFLEASLYNVE
+256 TNFIHFLEVCLYNLE
-271 ESIKIEAGRG
+271 ESIKIEASRAL
-281 VLQIPTIKPSLR
+281 LQIPDIKSSLK
-293 KTTISVLCDLI
+293 KTTIATLCELI
-304 SSSNKIVRYSAMKTL
+304 SSSNKIVRFSALKTL
-319 DKYIDEFA
+319 DKYIDDFA
-327 QNVAVDIFLEL
+327 QNIAVDIFLEL
-338 EKIIEDSGTNSSVKS
+338 EKIIEDNGTNSSIKS

-380 QYSKFKEDFKKKLII
+380 QYTKFKEDFKKKIII

-401 RSNASKN
+401 QSNVSKN

-417 LFKLDAG
+417 LFKLDAS
-424 PQTKLE
+424 PHTKIE
-430 ILDAL
+430 ILEAL
-435 IWFIYNDKE
+435 IWFIYNDKD
-444 LNMQSL
+444 LKLQSL
-450 LFLVESIFDC
+450 LFLAESIFDC
-460 QYDVLKIKILNL
+460 QYDILKIRILNL
-472 LGQECDLVNN
+472 LGKECDLVNN

-501 RASAISALG
+501 RTSAISALG

-516 KNMRNIIITLIENC
+516 KNMREIIISLIENC
-530 LNDDDIEVRE
+530 LNDDDNEVRE
-540 RAFML
+540 RAFMV

-551 VQEEKKEKEDEQLIN
+551 LHEEKKEEEQLVN
-566 FVFPQKVKN
+566 FVFPQKIKN
-575 PSPVEELNIDI
+575 PSPIEELNIDL
-586 IQLVLNSEKENLLKS
+586 IQTVLNSEKENLLKS

-607 LVNILNDTEKISQIL
+607 LVNILNNTEKISEIIL
-622 VKDKEETKKKEKK
+622 KDKEEIKKKEKK
-635 EKKRGLEPS
+635 EKKKG
-644 QKKEIPEDDYSLTMF
+644 QDNKAKKEIPEEDYSLTMF
-659 SKIYGAPK
+659 PKIYGEPK
-667 ILTPYKKLTDQS
+667 IFTPYKKLTDQS

-709 INDVSIDIDNLTSEG
+709 INDVTIEVDNLTFEG

-732 IPIKSLKTNETG
+732 IPIKSLKTNESG

-750 LKEKDE
+750 LKDKDE
-756 VYSSCSFNCT
+756 VFSSCSFNCT

-783 AVKETYKLDKMVEVF
+783 AVKETYKLDKLVEIS
-798 YADYYMKNK
+798 YADYYIKNTK
-807 KVTMDNFAEFWS
+807 INLENFSEFWK
-819 QAEKAKYER
+819 QAEKANYSR

-839 IKNAAIKFSEII
+839 VKNAGIKFSEII
-851 GLEPLN
+851 GLSPLN
-857 EIELIDTNVKK
+857 NFELIDTSVKK
-868 YEFVYAYINYFENLL
+868 YEFDYAYVNYLENLL
-883 FIKFQVI
+883 FIKLQLF
-890 FNDQNKCLSQVIIL
+890 FNEQNKCLSQIIIL
-904 SQDPSVPEMIT
+904 SQDPSVPEMIV

>member
-10 VKIIPVPRFDDL
+10 VKVIPVPRFDDL

-61 TEKEKETIFF
+61 SEKEKETIFF
-71 AATKLLHSANPILR
+71 SATKLLHSANPILR
-85 RVIFL
+85 RIIFL

-128 EITDASSVKVVDRL
+128 QITDASSVNVVERL

-156 SALSCTLFMSLKG
+156 SALSCTLFMCLKG
-169 FGIAKDWINIISEK
+169 FGIAKSWINEISEK
-183 LNSSLG
+183 LSSSLG

-213 IKTFSRICDNS
+213 IKIFSKIAENCG
-224 ASRNHRSQF
+224 SRNQRSQF

-238 IRYVTELMKKGDI
+238 IRYITELLKRGDL

-256 DIFNRFLEASLYNVE
+256 DTFNRFLEVSLYNIE
-271 ESIKIEAGRG
+271 ESIKIEACRA
-281 VLQIPTIKPSLR
+281 VLQIPNIKPSLK
-293 KTTISVLCDLI
+293 KTTIATLCDLI
-304 SSSNKIVRYSAMKTL
+304 SSSNKIARFSAMKTL

-327 QNVAVDIFLEL
+327 QNIAVDIFLEL
-338 EKIIEDSGTNSSVKS
+338 EKIIEDSGTNSSIKS

-401 RSNASKN
+401 RSNPSKN

-417 LFKLDAG
+417 LFKLDAS
-424 PQTKLE
+424 PQTKIE
-430 ILDAL
+430 ILEAL
-435 IWFIYNDKE
+435 IWFIYNDQE
-444 LNMQSL
+444 LKLQSL
-450 LFLVESIFDC
+450 LFLAESIFDC
-460 QYDVLKIKILNL
+460 QYDILKIRILNL
-472 LGQECDLVNN
+472 LGKECDLVNN

-516 KNMRNIIITLIENC
+516 KNMRDIIISLIENC
-530 LNDDDIEVRE
+530 LNDDDNEVRE
-540 RAFML
+540 RAFMV

-551 VQEEKKEKEDEQLIN
+551 VKEEKKEEEQLIN

-575 PSPVEELNIDI
+575 PSPIEELNIDL
-586 IQLVLNSEKENLLKS
+586 IQSVLNSEKENLLKS

-607 LVNILNDTEKISQIL
+607 LFNILNDTEKISEIL
-622 VKDKEETKKKEKK
+622 IKDKEDSKKKEKK
-635 EKKRGLEPS
+635 EKKRGIEANP
-644 QKKEIPEDDYSLTMF
+644 QKKIPEEDYSLTMF
-659 SKIYGAPK
+659 PKIYGPPK
-667 ILTPYKKLTDQS
+667 IFTPYKKLTDQS

-694 VVIDLEITNTIEFQI
+694 VVIDFEITNTIEFQI
-709 INDVSIDIDNLTSEG
+709 INDISIDVDNLTSEG

-732 IPIKSLKTNETG
+732 IPIRSLKTNESG

-750 LKEKDE
+750 LKDKDE
-756 VYSSCSFNCT
+756 IYSNCSFNCT

-783 AVKETYKLDKMVEVF
+783 AVKETYKLDKMVEVS
-798 YADYYMKNK
+798 YADYYIKNS
-807 KVTMDNFAEFWS
+807 KVNVDNFGEFWK
-819 QAEKAKYER
+819 QAEKSNFSK

-839 IKNAAIKFSEII
+839 VKNAAIKFSEII
-851 GLEPLN
+851 GLDPLN
-857 EIELIDTNVKK
+857 DIEQIDSNVKK

-890 FNDQNKCLSQVIIL
+890 FNDQNKCLSQVIIQ
-904 SQDPSVPEMIT
+904 SQDPSVPEMIV

>member
-10 VKIIPVPRFDDL
+10 VKVIPVPRFDDL
-22 RKDLTLQSASIFNE
+22 RKDLTLQNASIFNE
-36 KNIQNE
+36 KNIENE

-52 YLLNKGEKF
+52 YLLNKGEQF

-71 AATKLLHSANPILR
+71 NATKLLHSANPILR
-85 RVIFL
+85 RIIFL

-128 EITDASSVKVVDRL
+128 QITDASSVNVVERL

-156 SALSCTLFMSLKG
+156 SALSCTLFMCLKG
-169 FGIAKDWINIISEK
+169 FGIAKSWINEISEK

-213 IKTFSRICDNS
+213 IKTISKIAETTGARSNK
-224 ASRNHRSQF
+224 SQF
-233 AICQL
+233 AVCQL
-238 IRYVTELMKKGDI
+238 IRYIKELMQIGDL
-251 EQNVK
+251 EKNTK
-256 DIFNRFLEASLYNVE
+256 DIFNRFLENSLYNME
-271 ESIKIEAGRG
+271 ESIKIESCRAI
-281 VLQIPTIKPSLR
+281 LQIPNVKPSL
-293 KTTISVLCDLI
+293 KKSAIATLCDLI
-304 SSSNKIVRYSAMKTL
+304 SSMNKIARFSAMKTL

-327 QNVAVDIFLEL
+327 QTIAVDIFLEL
-338 EKIIEDSGTNSSVKS
+338 EKIIEDSGTNSSIKS
-353 YAFSIFLKISKGL
+353 YAFSIYLKISKGL

-380 QYSKFKEDFKKKLII
+380 QYTKFKEDFKKKLII

-401 RSNASKN
+401 RANPTKN

-417 LFKLDAG
+417 LFKLDAS
-424 PQTKLE
+424 PQTKIE
-430 ILDAL
+430 ILEAL
-435 IWFIYNDKE
+435 IWFIYNDQE
-444 LNMQSL
+444 LKMQSL
-450 LFLVESIFDC
+450 LFLAETIFDC
-460 QYDVLKIKILNL
+460 QYDILKIRILNL
-472 LGQECDLVNN
+472 LGKECDLVNN

-488 YIYNQIILESPMV
+488 YIYNQIILEAPMV

-510 EIGFKE
+510 EIGFKQ
-516 KNMRNIIITLIENC
+516 KNIREIIISLIENC
-530 LNDDDIEVRE
+530 LNDDDNEVRE
-540 RAFML
+540 RAFMV

-551 VQEEKKEKEDEQLIN
+551 LKEEKKEEEQFVN

-575 PSPVEELNIDI
+575 PSPIEELNIDL
-586 IQLVLNSEKENLLKS
+586 IQTVLNSEKDNLLKS

-607 LVNILNDTEKISQIL
+607 LFNILNDTEKISKIL
-622 VKDKEETKKKEKK
+622 IKDKEETKKSEKK
-635 EKKRGLEPS
+635 EKKKGQDNTL
-644 QKKEIPEDDYSLTMF
+644 KKQIPEEDYSLTMF
-659 SKIYGAPK
+659 PKVYGNPK
-667 ILTPYKKLTDQS
+667 IFTPYKKLTDQS

-694 VVIDLEITNTIEFQI
+694 VVIDFEITNTIEFQI
-709 INDVSIDIDNLTSEG
+709 INDVSIDVENLSSEG

-732 IPIKSLKTNETG
+732 IPIKSLKTNESG

-750 LKEKDE
+750 VKEKDE
-756 VYSSCSFNCT
+756 VYSNCSFNCT

-783 AVKETYKLDKMVEVF
+783 AVKETYKLDKMVEVS
-798 YADYYMKNK
+798 YADYYIKNSK
-807 KVTMDNFAEFWS
+807 INLDNFNEFWK
-819 QAEKAKYER
+819 QAENANFSKAD
-828 TEEKMG
+828 EKMG

-839 IKNAAIKFSEII
+839 LKNAAIKFSEII
-851 GLEPLN
+851 GMDPLN
-857 EIELIDTNVKK
+857 DIEKIDTNMKK
-868 YEFVYAYINYFENLL
+868 YEFDYAYINYFENLL
-883 FIKFQVI
+883 FIKFQVF
-890 FNDQNKCLSQVIIL
+890 FNEQNKCLSHVLIL
-904 SQDPSVPEMIT
+904 SQDPSVPEMIV

>member
-10 VKIIPVPRFDDL
+10 VKVIPVPRFDDL

-61 TEKEKETIFF
+61 SEKEKETIFF
-71 AATKLLHSANPILR
+71 SATKLLHSANPILR
-85 RVIFL
+85 RIIFL

-128 EITDASSVKVVDRL
+128 QITDASSVNVVERL

-156 SALSCTLFMSLKG
+156 SALSCTLFMCLKG
-169 FGIAKDWINIISEK
+169 FGIAKSWINEISEK
-183 LNSSLG
+183 LSSSLG

-213 IKTFSRICDNS
+213 IKIFSKIAENCG
-224 ASRNHRSQF
+224 SRNQRSQF

-238 IRYVTELMKKGDI
+238 IRYITELLKRGDL

-256 DIFNRFLEASLYNVE
+256 DTFNRFLEVSLYNIE
-271 ESIKIEAGRG
+271 ESIKIEACRA
-281 VLQIPTIKPSLR
+281 VLQIPNIKSSLK
-293 KTTISVLCDLI
+293 KTTIATLCDLI
-304 SSSNKIVRYSAMKTL
+304 SSSNKIARFSAMKTL

-327 QNVAVDIFLEL
+327 QNIAVDIFLEL
-338 EKIIEDSGTNSSVKS
+338 EKIIEDSGTNSSIKS

-401 RSNASKN
+401 RSNPSKN

-417 LFKLDAG
+417 LFKLDAS
-424 PQTKLE
+424 PQTKIE
-430 ILDAL
+430 ILEAL
-435 IWFIYNDKE
+435 IWFIYNDQE
-444 LNMQSL
+444 LKLQSL
-450 LFLVESIFDC
+450 LFLAESIFDC
-460 QYDVLKIKILNL
+460 QYDILKIRILNL
-472 LGQECDLVNN
+472 LGKECDLVNN

-516 KNMRNIIITLIENC
+516 KNMRDIIISLIENC
-530 LNDDDIEVRE
+530 LNDDDNEVRE
-540 RAFML
+540 RAFMV

-551 VQEEKKEKEDEQLIN
+551 VKEEKKEEEQLIN

-575 PSPVEELNIDI
+575 PSPIEELNIDL
-586 IQLVLNSEKENLLKS
+586 IQSVLNSEKENLLKS

-607 LVNILNDTEKISQIL
+607 LFNILNDTEKISEIL
-622 VKDKEETKKKEKK
+622 IKDKEDSKKKEKK
-635 EKKRGLEPS
+635 EKKREIEANP
-644 QKKEIPEDDYSLTMF
+644 QKKIPEEDYSLTMF
-659 SKIYGAPK
+659 PKIYGTPK
-667 ILTPYKKLTDQS
+667 IFTPYKKLTDQS

-694 VVIDLEITNTIEFQI
+694 VVIDFEITNTIEFQI
-709 INDVSIDIDNLTSEG
+709 INDISIDVDNLTSEG

-732 IPIKSLKTNETG
+732 IPIKSLKTNESG

-750 LKEKDE
+750 LKDKDE
-756 VYSSCSFNCT
+756 IYSNCSFNCT

-783 AVKETYKLDKMVEVF
+783 AVKETYKLDKMVEVS
-798 YADYYMKNK
+798 YADYYIKNS
-807 KVTMDNFAEFWS
+807 KVNVDNFGEFWK
-819 QAEKAKYER
+819 QAEKSNFSK

-839 IKNAAIKFSEII
+839 VKNAAIKFSEII
-851 GLEPLN
+851 GLDPLN
-857 EIELIDTNVKK
+857 DIEQIDSNVKK

-890 FNDQNKCLSQVIIL
+890 FNDQNKCLSQVIIQ
-904 SQDPSVPEMIT
+904 SQDPSVPEMIV

>member
-1 MSDFLFNDE
+1 MSDFRFNDE

-22 RKDLTLQSASIFNE
+22 RKDLTLQNASIFNE
-36 KNIQNE
+36 KNVQSE

-61 TEKEKETIFF
+61 SEKEKESIFF
-71 AATKLLHSANPILR
+71 SATKLLHNANPILR
-85 RVIFL
+85 RIIFL

-128 EITDASSVKVVDRL
+128 QITDASSVNVVERL

-156 SALSCTLFMSLKG
+156 SALCCTLFMSLKG
-169 FGIAKDWINIISEK
+169 FGIAKSWINEISEK
-183 LNSSLG
+183 LNSSLS

-213 IKTFSRICDNS
+213 IKIFSRIAETS
-224 ASRNHRSQF
+224 GSRSHRSQF

-238 IRYVTELMKKGDI
+238 IRYVTDLLLKADLEESTKKTFH
-251 EQNVK
+251 
-256 DIFNRFLEASLYNVE
+256 IFLQMSLYRLE
-271 ESIKIEAGRG
+271 ESIKIEAARSIMI
-281 VLQIPTIKPSLR
+281 IPNISASIRQETIA
-293 KTTISVLCDLI
+293 TLCELI
-304 SSSNKIVRYSAMKTL
+304 SSSNKIVRFAALKTL
-319 DKYIDEFA
+319 DKHIDGFA

-338 EKIIEDSGTNSSVKS
+338 EKIIEDSGTNSSIKS

-380 QYSKFKEDFKKKLII
+380 QYTKFKEDFKKKLIN
-395 ISRNIS
+395 ISKNIS
-401 RSNASKN
+401 RENPTKN
-408 KLYYNFFCS
+408 KLYYDFFCS
-417 LFKLDAG
+417 VFKLDAG

-435 IWFIYNDKE
+435 IWFVYNDKDLKLQTIFFLAE
-444 LNMQSL
+444 SL
-450 LFLVESIFDC
+450 FEC
-460 QYDVLKIKILNL
+460 QYDVLKIRIINL
-472 LGQECDLVNN
+472 LGKECELVNN

-488 YIYNQIILESPMV
+488 YIYNQLLLEFPAV

-516 KNMRNIIITLIENC
+516 NNLRDIIISLIENC
-530 LNDDDIEVRE
+530 LNDDDNEVRE
-540 RAFML
+540 RAFMI

-551 VQEEKKEKEDEQLIN
+551 VKDKKKEDQQLIN

-575 PSPVEELNIDI
+575 PSPVEELNIDL

-601 EDICQE
+601 DDICQE
-607 LVNILNDTEKISQIL
+607 LVSILNDTEKISEIL
-622 VKDKEETKKKEKK
+622 IKDKEELKKKEKK
-635 EKKRGLEPS
+635 EKKRLGTDISER
-644 QKKEIPEDDYSLTMF
+644 KKSEDDYATTMF
-659 SKIYGAPK
+659 TKIYGPPK
-667 ILTPYKKLTDQS
+667 VITPYKKLTDQS
-679 AEYLTQYRKIVHDKI
+679 AEYLTKYRKIVHDKI
-694 VVIDLEITNTIEFQI
+694 VVMDFEITNTIEFQI
-709 INDVSIDIDNLTSEG
+709 INDVSLDMQMLNYEG
-724 FDFDKTEI
+724 FDLDKTEI
-732 IPIKSLKTNETG
+732 IPIKSLKTNESG

-750 LKEKDE
+750 LKNKDLI
-756 VYSSCSFNCT
+756 YSNCSFNCT

-783 AVKETYKLDKMVEVF
+783 PVKETYKLDKPVEVC
-798 YADYYMKNK
+798 YADYYIKNS
-807 KVTMDNFAEFWS
+807 KVNLENFAEFWK
-819 QAEKAKYER
+819 QAEKSGYEKAV
-828 TEEKMG
+828 EKMV
-834 LPYNS
+834 LNYNNG
-839 IKNAAIKFSEII
+839 KNAGKIFSETI
-851 GLEPLN
+851 GFEPLN
-857 EIELIDTNVKK
+857 DLEKIDNSAKK
-868 YEFVYAYINYFENLL
+868 FEFAYAYKNYFENLI
-883 FIKFQVI
+883 FIKFTVI
-890 FNDQNKCLSQVIIL
+890 FNAQNECFGQIIIL
-904 SQDPSVPEMIT
+904 SQDASVPEMILS
-915 NKIYA
+915 KIYS

>member
-1 MSDFLFNDE
+1 MSDFRFNDE

-22 RKDLTLQSASIFNE
+22 RKDLTLQNASIFNE
-36 KNIQNE
+36 KNVQSE

-61 TEKEKETIFF
+61 SEKEKESIFF
-71 AATKLLHSANPILR
+71 SATKLLHNANPILR
-85 RVIFL
+85 RIIFL

-128 EITDASSVKVVDRL
+128 QITDASSVNVVERL

-156 SALSCTLFMSLKG
+156 SALCCTLFMSLKG
-169 FGIAKDWINIISEK
+169 FGIAKSWINEISEK
-183 LNSSLG
+183 LNSSLS

-213 IKTFSRICDNS
+213 IKIFSRIAETS
-224 ASRNHRSQF
+224 GSRSHRSQF

-238 IRYVTELMKKGDI
+238 IRYVTDLLLKADLEESTKKTFH
-251 EQNVK
+251 
-256 DIFNRFLEASLYNVE
+256 IFLQMSLYRLE
-271 ESIKIEAGRG
+271 ESIKIEAARSIMI
-281 VLQIPTIKPSLR
+281 IPNISASIRQETIA
-293 KTTISVLCDLI
+293 TLCELI
-304 SSSNKIVRYSAMKTL
+304 SSSNKIVRFAALKTL
-319 DKYIDEFA
+319 DKHIDGFA

-338 EKIIEDSGTNSSVKS
+338 EKIIEDSGTNSSIKS

-380 QYSKFKEDFKKKLII
+380 QYTKFKEDFKKKLIN
-395 ISRNIS
+395 ISKNIS
-401 RSNASKN
+401 RENPTKN
-408 KLYYNFFCS
+408 KLYYDFFCS
-417 LFKLDAG
+417 VFKLDAG

-435 IWFIYNDKE
+435 IWFIYNDKDLKLQTIFFLAE
-444 LNMQSL
+444 SL
-450 LFLVESIFDC
+450 FDC
-460 QYDVLKIKILNL
+460 QFDVLKIRIINL
-472 LGQECDLVNN
+472 LGKECELVNN

-488 YIYNQIILESPMV
+488 YIYNQLLLEFPAV

-516 KNMRNIIITLIENC
+516 NNLRDIIISLIENC
-530 LNDDDIEVRE
+530 LNDDDNEVRE
-540 RAFML
+540 RAFMI

-551 VQEEKKEKEDEQLIN
+551 VKGKKKEDEQLIN

-575 PSPVEELNIDI
+575 PSPVEELNIDL

-601 EDICQE
+601 DDICQE
-607 LVNILNDTEKISQIL
+607 LVSILNDTEKISEIL
-622 VKDKEETKKKEKK
+622 IKDKEELKKKEKK
-635 EKKRGLEPS
+635 EKKRLGLDVSER
-644 QKKEIPEDDYSLTMF
+644 KKSEDDYATTMF
-659 SKIYGAPK
+659 TKIYGPPK
-667 ILTPYKKLTDQS
+667 VITPYKKLTDQS
-679 AEYLTQYRKIVHDKI
+679 AEYLTKYRKIVHDKI
-694 VVIDLEITNTIEFQI
+694 VVMDFEITNTIEFQI
-709 INDVSIDIDNLTSEG
+709 INDVSLDMQMLNYEG
-724 FDFDKTEI
+724 FDLDKTEI
-732 IPIKSLKTNETG
+732 IPIKSLKTNESG

-750 LKEKDE
+750 LKNKDLI
-756 VYSSCSFNCT
+756 YSNCSFNCT

-783 AVKETYKLDKMVEVF
+783 PVKETYKLDKPVEVC
-798 YADYYMKNK
+798 YADYYIKNS
-807 KVTMDNFAEFWS
+807 KVNLENFAEFWK
-819 QAEKAKYER
+819 QAEKSGYEKAV
-828 TEEKMG
+828 EKMV
-834 LPYNS
+834 LNYNNG
-839 IKNAAIKFSEII
+839 KNAGKIFSETI
-851 GLEPLN
+851 GFEPLN
-857 EIELIDTNVKK
+857 DLEKIDNSAKK
-868 YEFVYAYINYFENLL
+868 FEFAYAYKNYFENLI
-883 FIKFQVI
+883 FIKFTVI
-890 FNDQNKCLSQVIIL
+890 FNAQNECFGQIIIL
-904 SQDPSVPEMIT
+904 SQDASVPEMILS
-915 NKIYA
+915 KIYS